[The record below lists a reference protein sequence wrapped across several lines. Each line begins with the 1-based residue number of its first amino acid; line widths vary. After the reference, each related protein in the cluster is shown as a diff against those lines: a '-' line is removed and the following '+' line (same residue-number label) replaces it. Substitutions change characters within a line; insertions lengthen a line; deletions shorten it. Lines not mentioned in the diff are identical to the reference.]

1 MFKTKQFIRNG
12 EAIFFLPSI
21 NSPVKI
27 IYELTSQKSTVIDK
41 KEQKCISNFST
52 PLTKSSFFPRL
63 NPKTFLFFQSMFTLL
78 STESTDIPLLGV
90 VEAVGIS

>member
-1 MFKTKQFIRNG
+1 MVKQFF
-12 EAIFFLPSI
+12 FFLPSI

-41 KEQKCISNFST
+41 KEQKCISDFST

-63 NPKTFLFFQSMFTLL
+63 IQGHFFLYTLL